1 MQNVRLKSIFSLVVV
16 FIVILFDYY
25 TKQYT
30 LAIDQNFVLNSFITI
45 HKINNFGIAFGLFD
59 DLNITG
65 FLVLNILII
74 FILIF
79 IAKELYYNLN
89 MSLYYITGYSL
100 ILGGGISNLIDR
112 FDNGS
117 VTDFI
122 ILHYEDIYF
131 PAVFNIAD
139 LSISLG
145 AIYIL
150 FYFLRNDQKNN

>member
-89 MSLYYITGYSL
+89 MSLYYITDYSL